1 MIYYTYKTRTANQL
15 NRKLKFVLEIFNL
28 YEEKDDLYWRIV
40 FQYLTFTIIFIMI
53 VLNVRG
59 FLANLLF
66 SLKNILKDHSIK
78 LSYNAVVLI
87 FSFVI
92 VSLNLP

>member
-1 MIYYTYKTRTANQL
+1 M
-15 NRKLKFVLEIFNL
+15 
-28 YEEKDDLYWRIV
+28 
-40 FQYLTFTIIFIMI
+40 FQYLTFLIISIMI

-78 LSYNAVVLI
+78 LSYNAIVLI
-87 FSFVI
+87 FSFVSYWDNNYLDNGNLLLMHS
-92 VSLNLP
+92 VSIEHEFA

>member
-1 MIYYTYKTRTANQL
+1 M
-15 NRKLKFVLEIFNL
+15 
-28 YEEKDDLYWRIV
+28 
-40 FQYLTFTIIFIMI
+40 FQYLTFLIISIMI

-78 LSYNAVVLI
+78 LSYNAIVLI
-87 FSFVI
+87 FSFVSYWDNNYLDHGNLLLMHL
-92 VSLNLP
+92 VSIEHEFA